1 MPIDEIAEGVLKVFG
16 RIIGRVFIE
25 VIFEFFCYWVGRIF
39 LKTISFGKYPK
50 DHFENELDS
59 VCSIVGIIIVVSVI
73 VLVTYLI
80 NK

>member
-1 MPIDEIAEGVLKVFG
+1 MPIDEIAEGVLKLFI

-39 LKTISFGKYPK
+39 LKTISLGKYPK
-50 DHFENELDS
+50 DRFEDGLDL
-59 VCSIVGIIIVVSVI
+59 VCSIVGIIIVISAI
-73 VLVTYLI
+73 VLGGYLI